1 MIILNIL
8 LVVIVVFILICMV
21 KINLNFKFSE
31 DQEFDCCIRVLFF
44 KMQLLPYSGG
54 KRSKKKTSTK
64 KVNSKDDKNSKKD
77 ALKTKKKDKKNF
89 AEMVENIKFY
99 VDPLPRSL
107 KKLLN
112 GIKIQNLRVIWC
124 ISTDDACETALQYAR
139 CCGLFYNSFR
149 IVKSVCNVKVDKIR
163 IFPDFINEN
172 AYCIVFFRLQISVGR
187 ILLCALG
194 YLMTIIIKL
203 LIKSKKERLK

>member
-8 LVVIVVFILICMV
+8 LVIIVVFILICMV

-31 DQEFDCCIRVLFF
+31 DKEFDCFIKVLFF

-54 KRSKKKTSTK
+54 EKKEKKKTNTK
-64 KVNSKDDKNSKKD
+64 KEKNKEDKKD
-77 ALKTKKKDKKNF
+77 SEKAKKKDKKSL

-203 LIKSKKERLK
+203 LIKRKRSD